1 MPITAIY
8 PGTFDPVTHGHT
20 DLVHRASRLFEKVI
34 VAVAADTGKK
44 SLFSLDKRVKL
55 AQTILADIPNVE
67 VCGFSGLLVD
77 FAAHRQANVI
87 IRGLRAVSD
96 FEYEVQLAAIN
107 RRLHVEVETLF
118 LAPAEQYTF
127 VSSSLVRQIGLLS
140 GDISQFVAPCVQR
153 AFIDHLAKKA
163 E

>member
-8 PGTFDPVTHGHT
+8 PGTFDPVTDGHT
-20 DLVHRASRLFEKVI
+20 DLVNRASRLFEKVI

-44 SLFSLDKRVKL
+44 CLFSLDKRVAL
-55 AQTILADIPNVE
+55 AKTIMANMPNVE
-67 VCGFSGLLVD
+67 VVGFSGLLVD
-77 FAAHRQANVI
+77 FAAEKQANVI

-107 RRLHVEVETLF
+107 RRLHVEVETMF

-127 VSSSLVRQIGLLS
+127 VSSSLVRQIGLLG
-140 GDISQFVAPCVQR
+140 GDISQFVAPCVQQ
-153 AFIDHLAKKA
+153 AFAEHLAKNA
-163 E
+163 D

>member
-8 PGTFDPVTHGHT
+8 PGTFDPVTDGHT
-20 DLVHRASRLFEKVI
+20 DLVNRASRLFEKVI

-44 SLFSLDKRVKL
+44 CLFSLDKRVAL
-55 AQTILADIPNVE
+55 AKTIMANMSNVE
-67 VCGFSGLLVD
+67 VVGFSGLLVD
-77 FAAHRQANVI
+77 FAAEKQANVI

-107 RRLHVEVETLF
+107 RRLHVEVETMF

-127 VSSSLVRQIGLLS
+127 VSSSLVRQIGLLG
-140 GDISQFVAPCVQR
+140 GDISQFVAPCVQQ
-153 AFIDHLAKKA
+153 AFAEHLAKNA
-163 E
+163 D

>member
-1 MPITAIY
+1 MAITAIY
-8 PGTFDPVTHGHT
+8 PGTFDPVTLGHT
-20 DLVHRASRLFEKVI
+20 DLVHRASLLFEKVI

-44 SLFSLDKRVKL
+44 CLFSLDKRVAL
-55 AQTILADIPNVE
+55 AKATLADLPNVE
-67 VCGFSGLLVD
+67 VVGFSGLLVD
-77 FAAHRQANVI
+77 FAASKQANVI

-127 VSSSLVRQIGLLS
+127 VSSSLVRQIGLLG
-140 GDISQFVAPCVQR
+140 GDVSQFVAPCVQQ
-153 AFIDHLAKKA
+153 AFTDFLAEKSD
-163 E
+163 

>member
-8 PGTFDPVTHGHT
+8 PGTFDPVTDGHT

-44 SLFSLDKRVKL
+44 CLFSLEKRVAL
-55 AQTILADIPNVE
+55 AQTILADITNVE

-77 FAAHRQANVI
+77 FAAQRQANVI

-127 VSSSLVRQIGLLS
+127 VSSSLVRQIGLLG
-140 GDISQFVAPCVQR
+140 GDISQFVAPCVKQ
-153 AFIDHLAKKA
+153 AFADHLAEKSD
-163 E
+163 

>member
-8 PGTFDPVTHGHT
+8 PGTFDPVTDGHT
-20 DLVHRASRLFEKVI
+20 DLVNRASRLFEKVI

-44 SLFSLDKRVKL
+44 SLFSLDKRVAL
-55 AQTILADIPNVE
+55 AKTILADMPNVE
-67 VCGFSGLLVD
+67 VVGFSGLLVD
-77 FAAHRQANVI
+77 FAAEKQANVI

-107 RRLHVEVETLF
+107 RRLHVEVETMF

-127 VSSSLVRQIGLLS
+127 VSSSLVRQIGLLG
-140 GDISQFVAPCVQR
+140 GDISQFVAPCVQQ
-153 AFIDHLAKKA
+153 AFAEHLAKNA
-163 E
+163 D

>member
-127 VSSSLVRQIGLLS
+127 VSSSLVRQIGLLG

-153 AFIDHLAKKA
+153 AFIDHLAEKA

>member
-44 SLFSLDKRVKL
+44 CLFSLDKRVAL
-55 AQTILADIPNVE
+55 AQTILADLANVE
-67 VCGFSGLLVD
+67 VVGFSGLLVN
-77 FAAHRQANVI
+77 FAAERQANVI

-127 VSSSLVRQIGLLS
+127 VSSSLVRQIGLLD
-140 GDISQFVAPCVQR
+140 GDISQFVAPCVQQ
-153 AFIDHLAKKA
+153 AFAEHLAGKA
-163 E
+163 N

>member
-34 VAVAADTGKK
+34 VAVASDTGKK
-44 SLFSLDKRVKL
+44 CLFSLDTRVAL
-55 AQTILADIPNVE
+55 AKTILADMINVE
-67 VCGFSGLLVD
+67 VVGFSGLLVD
-77 FAAHRQANVI
+77 FAADRQANVI

-118 LAPAEQYTF
+118 WRPPNNIHLFPQ
-127 VSSSLVRQIGLLS
+127 VWCDKLVY
-140 GDISQFVAPCVQR
+140 
-153 AFIDHLAKKA
+153 
-163 E
+163 

>member
-1 MPITAIY
+1 MPIIAIY

-44 SLFSLDKRVKL
+44 CLFSLDKRVAL
-55 AQTILADIPNVE
+55 AKTTLSDIANVE
-67 VCGFSGLLVD
+67 VVGFSGLLVE
-77 FAAHRQANVI
+77 FAATRQANVI

-127 VSSSLVRQIGLLS
+127 VSSSLVRQIGLLG
-140 GDISQFVAPCVQR
+140 GDISQFVAPSVQQ
-153 AFIDHLAKKA
+153 AFAEYLAEKA
-163 E
+163 N

>member
-1 MPITAIY
+1 MAITAIY
-8 PGTFDPVTHGHT
+8 PGTFDPVTLGHT

-44 SLFSLDKRVKL
+44 CLFSLDKRVAL
-55 AQTILADIPNVE
+55 AKSTLADLPNVE
-67 VCGFSGLLVD
+67 VVGFSGLLVD
-77 FAAHRQANVI
+77 FAASKQANVI

-127 VSSSLVRQIGLLS
+127 VSSSLVRQIGLLG
-140 GDISQFVAPCVQR
+140 GDVSQFVAPCVQQ
-153 AFIDHLAKKA
+153 AFTDFLAEKSD
-163 E
+163 

>member
-8 PGTFDPVTHGHT
+8 PGTFDPVTDGHT
-20 DLVHRASRLFEKVI
+20 DLVNRASRLFEKVI

-44 SLFSLDKRVKL
+44 CLFSLDKRVAL
-55 AQTILADIPNVE
+55 AKTIMANMSNVE
-67 VCGFSGLLVD
+67 VVGFSGLLVN
-77 FAAHRQANVI
+77 FAAEKQANVI

-107 RRLHVEVETLF
+107 RRLHVEVETMF

-127 VSSSLVRQIGLLS
+127 VSSSLVRQIGLLG
-140 GDISQFVAPCVQR
+140 GDISQFVAPCVQQ
-153 AFIDHLAKKA
+153 AFAEHLAKNA
-163 E
+163 D

>member
-20 DLVHRASRLFEKVI
+20 DLVYRASRLFEKVI

-44 SLFSLDKRVKL
+44 SLFSLDERVAM

-67 VCGFSGLLVD
+67 ICGFSGLLVE

-87 IRGLRAVSD
+87 IRGLRAISD

-127 VSSSLVRQIGLLS
+127 VSSSLVRQIGLLG
-140 GDISQFVAPCVQR
+140 GDISQFVAPCVQQ
-153 AFIDHLAKKA
+153 AFISHLAEKSD
-163 E
+163 

>member
-1 MPITAIY
+1 MAITAIY
-8 PGTFDPVTHGHT
+8 PGTFDPVTLGHT

-44 SLFSLDKRVKL
+44 CLFSLDKRVAL
-55 AQTILADIPNVE
+55 AKATLADLPNVE
-67 VCGFSGLLVD
+67 VVGFSGLLVD
-77 FAAHRQANVI
+77 FAASKQANVI

-127 VSSSLVRQIGLLS
+127 VSSSLVRQIGLLG
-140 GDISQFVAPCVQR
+140 GDVSQFVAPCVQQ
-153 AFIDHLAKKA
+153 AFTDFLAEKSD
-163 E
+163 

>member
-8 PGTFDPVTHGHT
+8 PGTFDPVTHGHS

-44 SLFSLDKRVKL
+44 SLFSLDKRVAM
-55 AQTILADIPNVE
+55 AQTIMAGIDNVE
-67 VCGFSGLLVD
+67 IVGFSGLLVN
-77 FAAHRQANVI
+77 FAAQRHANVI

-127 VSSSLVRQIGLLS
+127 VSSSLVRQIGLLG
-140 GDISQFVAPCVQR
+140 GDVSQFVAPCVQQ
-153 AFIDHLAKKA
+153 AFAEYLAENA
-163 E
+163 D